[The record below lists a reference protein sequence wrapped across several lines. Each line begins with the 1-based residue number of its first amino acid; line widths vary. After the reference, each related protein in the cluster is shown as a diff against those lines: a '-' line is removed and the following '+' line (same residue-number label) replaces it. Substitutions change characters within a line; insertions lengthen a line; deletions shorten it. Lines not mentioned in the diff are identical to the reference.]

1 MSAPVD
7 HEIRALALDPTGSF
21 IVQAPA
27 GSGKTELLTRRVLT
41 LLCTVDEPEEIL
53 AITFTRKAASE
64 MRQRVLD
71 TLLYAA
77 KNPQLDDPHE
87 REGVELA
94 QKVLERD
101 EQLGWQLRRNPQRL
115 NLRTIDALATSLA
128 HQLPVTSTLGAPV
141 GMIENAHTLYQE
153 AARRFIESN
162 LESIDLLLLLLG
174 NKLDKAQGL
183 FASLLAKR
191 DQWKRH
197 VYAASGDHER
207 LREMLEGMLAEL
219 IESRLHNLSALLP
232 AGIRRQLPL
241 HLSKAAEF
249 SLLAVEGDISELP
262 WEMQLWHTIET
273 MPGADIS
280 DLDLWASVAH
290 GMLTSDGSVRKRL
303 TKKEGFPSKADAKK
317 LGVEASVLVEHKQ
330 AMTDLL
336 EELID
341 EPEFC
346 EALKEVR
353 KLPAPTYKDEQWA
366 LLSQLLTV
374 LPHLLLELQL
384 VFAEHAMVDFS
395 EISVRAALALGTDD
409 EPTDLALSMD
419 LSLKHVLVDE
429 FQDTSQTQF
438 SLFEKLLKS
447 WQSGDGRTFFAVG
460 DPMQSIYRFREG
472 DVALF
477 TRVQAQGI
485 ADVDVR
491 PLTLSVNFRSSPA
504 ITQWVND
511 SFAKIFPKEIDADSG
526 AIPYSPSDA
535 FRDYAGHVQI
545 HALIDTDKMREAEE
559 VADICQSAIANDAEH
574 SVAILVRSRAQA
586 ADIFAALRKQDLAYA
601 SIDMDAMGERPV
613 VRDLIAL
620 VMALRYPHDRL
631 HWLALLRAPFVG
643 LSLHDLHTLLDE
655 ASTRAA
661 VVECLTDTQLIEQL
675 SDDGQSRVGR
685 LMAVVSP
692 ALARGRRSRLMP
704 WVENVWLKL
713 GGPVVCEGAL
723 DRDAADRALGLLYQ
737 LEQQDMLWQK
747 STIDAAMAGLYA
759 KSADAESCQIQ
770 VMTLH
775 KSKGL
780 EFDTVILPALD
791 RRSRGNSTQ
800 LLNWFEG
807 SFNGKPQLLLAPFEQ
822 SGLNSYAKDKLIK
835 LVKSADERCDDQE
848 KLRLLYVACTR
859 AKKHLHLVAQ
869 ASTNTENELATPV
882 KISLLSPL
890 WPLLQPDFEAA
901 RVAMKP
907 CVEPLAEFQG
917 SANFA
922 ADVFLESSPEP
933 AQLSLGIAESIA
945 SDDIKNTGV
954 NSANV
959 NGPAFCRLPT
969 DAAMPTFDVF
979 VLPSDTTVEQ
989 KSTDESVDFLW
1000 AGSDARHIGTVVHD
1014 QLQLLAEQRDVEQ
1027 GLDTQCQS
1035 VVERQLKNLGVG
1047 DARLTVAVEKV
1058 QVALRN
1064 TLDDKIGRWILSD
1077 HEQARNEWALTV
1089 PAEPACAP
1097 TSRQAKRFKS
1107 VVIDRTF
1114 VDEDGIRWIID
1125 YKTGDHQGGDVESFL
1140 DNEQK
1145 RYASQLN
1152 GYADIMARLDD
1163 RPVSVGLYFPMLK
1176 AWRQWQPV
1184 IKA

>member
-7 HEIRALALDPTGSF
+7 HKIRARALDPMGSF

-64 MRQRVLD
+64 MRQRVLN
-71 TLLYAA
+71 TLVYAA
-77 KNPQLDDPHE
+77 QNPQLDDPHE
-87 REGVELA
+87 QEGVQLA

-101 EQLGWQLRRNPQRL
+101 KQLGWQLRRNPQRL
-115 NLRTIDALATSLA
+115 NLRTIDALATRLA

-141 GMIENAHTLYQE
+141 GMIENAHALYHE
-153 AARRFIESN
+153 AAGRFIESN

-174 NKLDKAQGL
+174 NKLEKAQSL

-197 VYAASGDHER
+197 VYAASGDHEH
-207 LREMLEGMLAEL
+207 LRAMLEGMLAEL
-219 IESRLHNLSALLP
+219 IESRLQNLCALLP
-232 AGIRRQLPL
+232 TGVRRHLPQYL
-241 HLSKAAEF
+241 PKAAEF
-249 SLLAVEGDISELP
+249 ALLAVEGDISELP
-262 WEMQLWHTIET
+262 WEMQLWHTIEA

-280 DLDLWASVAH
+280 DLDLWASIAH
-290 GMLTSDGSVRKRL
+290 SLLTTEGSVRKRL

-317 LGVEASVLVEHKQ
+317 LGVDASALVEHKQ
-330 AMTDLL
+330 AMVDLL

-341 EPEFC
+341 EPDFC
-346 EALKEVR
+346 AALKEVR

-384 VFAEHAMVDFS
+384 VFAEHSMVDFS
-395 EISVRAALALGTDD
+395 EISVRAALALGSDD

-438 SLFEKLLKS
+438 KLFEKLLKS

-477 TRVQAQGI
+477 TRVQEQGI
-485 ADVDVR
+485 ADVDVE

-504 ITQWVND
+504 ITEWVND
-511 SFAKIFPKEIDADSG
+511 SFGKVFPKEIDVDSG

-535 FRDYAGHVQI
+535 FRNYAGHVQI
-545 HALIDTDKMREAEE
+545 HALIDVDKVREAEE
-559 VADICQSAIANDAEH
+559 VAGICQSAIANDTKH

-586 ADIFAALRKQDLAYA
+586 AEIFVALRKHNLAYA

-631 HWLALLRAPFVG
+631 HWLALLRSPFVG
-643 LSLHDLHTLLDE
+643 LSLHDLHSVLDE
-655 ASTRAA
+655 ASARAA
-661 VVECLTDTQLIEQL
+661 VVECLTDELRIERL
-675 SDDGQSRVGR
+675 SDDGQHRVRR

-692 ALARGRRSRLMP
+692 ALARGRRGRLMP
-704 WVENVWLKL
+704 WVESVWLKL
-713 GGPVVCEGAL
+713 GGPVVCEGEL
-723 DRDAADRALGLLYQ
+723 DRDAADRALGLLYK
-737 LEQQDMLWQK
+737 LEQQGMLWHK
-747 STIDAAMAGLYA
+747 SVIDAAMAGLYA
-759 KSADAESCQIQ
+759 KSTDTEHCQIQ

-791 RRSRGNSTQ
+791 RRARGNSTQ

-807 SFNGKPQLLLAPFEQ
+807 SFKGEPQLLLAPFEQ

-869 ASTNTENELATPV
+869 ASSNSENELTTPV
-882 KISLLSPL
+882 RISLLSPL
-890 WPLLQPDFEAA
+890 WPLLQPEFEAA

-907 CVEPLAEFQG
+907 HIETQPDAKTAVDWTANLLAN
-917 SANFA
+917 SA
-922 ADVFLESSPEP
+922 PEQ
-933 AQLSLGIAESIA
+933 AQLSLDMPEPA
-945 SDDIKNTGV
+945 
-954 NSANV
+954 ANDEAIEADTSSENV
-959 NGPAFCRLPT
+959 VGPTMCRLPLGVV
-969 DAAMPTFDVF
+969 MPTFEVF
-979 VLPSDTTVEQ
+979 VLPNQTAVEQ
-989 KSTDESVDFLW
+989 KSAEETVEFLW
-1000 AGSDARHIGTVVHD
+1000 AGSDARHIGTVVHE
-1014 QLQLLAEQRDVEQ
+1014 QLQMLSDQRVTARVSASEPE
-1027 GLDTQCQS
+1027 G
-1035 VVERQLKNLGVG
+1035 VVERQLKNLGVS
-1047 DARLTVAVEKV
+1047 DNRLKAAVEKV
-1058 QVALRN
+1058 KTALDN
-1064 TLDDKIGRWILSD
+1064 TLNDERGRWILSHHD
-1077 HEQARNEWALTV
+1077 QARNEWALTV
-1089 PAEPACAP
+1089 PAELGNASEGRA
-1097 TSRQAKRFKS
+1097 RRFKR
-1107 VVIDRTF
+1107 VIIDRTF
-1114 VDEDGIRWIID
+1114 VDEDGVRWIID
-1125 YKTGDHQGGDVESFL
+1125 YKTGDHEGGNVESFL
-1140 DNEQK
+1140 DTEQK

-1152 GYADIMARLDD
+1152 GYADIMSRLDN
-1163 RPVSVGLYFPMLK
+1163 RPVKVGLYFPMLK
-1176 AWRQWQPV
+1176 AWRQWQP
-1184 IKA
+1184 ATQA